1 MKKVTLML
9 VVSAMLA
16 YSTSARGAWESLGI
30 DASGKRIRRD
40 CTWDGFSRLLD
51 KNDPQPLLLRPLAFS
66 CNIRNSNN
74 VTIYKLSIEQ
84 RTDKIFVEIVKV
96 DGDTTQYYCKKDQ
109 LLGSLEFDIEK
120 RLIKNSDQTLCD
132 RIL

>member
-51 KNDPQPLLLRPLAFS
+51 KNDPQPLLLRPLEFR
-66 CNIRNSNN
+66 CKFENFPNYELI
-74 VTIYKLSIEQ
+74 IEQ
-84 RTDKIFVEIVKV
+84 GTDQIFVQIVQTDYGTSQHV
-96 DGDTTQYYCKKDQ
+96 CKKDQ
-109 LLGSLEFDIEK
+109 LLGSLEFDLK
-120 RLIKNSDQTLCD
+120 RHLVRNSDQTPCE
-132 RIL
+132 RV